1 ESAGSQSPAYTNGA
15 YRVDVVAGETY
26 SLAVPVR
33 NSGAVPFPVRMT
45 AYFDPSGWET
55 SGLRWLSPGETRVIK
70 IENMVAPNDGTIR
83 FSWRVD
89 TNDPRLP
96 VGGKLT
102 LLDGITLVQDDVSPD
117 MPFNGDGAKRLDTLL
132 RRNVIPNGGFEHGTA
147 GWVTSPQCALSRV
160 DPFDD
165 VDGYTTEKI
174 AHAKVSGIGTGV
186 TSRSV
191 RVSEPIPVVEG
202 QEFAWRAWF
211 ATEDDYQARMEIDLL
226 DDAGDTVETVEG
238 DFHEST
244 GEAGVWDDQ
253 SVTIPDGVV
262 SVRPKIH
269 LEL

>member
-1 ESAGSQSPAYTNGA
+1 
-15 YRVDVVAGETY
+15 
-26 SLAVPVR
+26 
-33 NSGAVPFPVRMT
+33 
-45 AYFDPSGWET
+45 
-55 SGLRWLSPGETRVIK
+55 
-70 IENMVAPNDGTIR
+70 
-83 FSWRVD
+83 
-89 TNDPRLP
+89 
-96 VGGKLT
+96 
-102 LLDGITLVQDDVSPD
+102 
-117 MPFNGDGAKRLDTLL
+117 GD
-132 RRNVIPNGGFEHGTA
+132 
-147 GWVTSPQCALSRV
+147 
-160 DPFDD
+160 
-165 VDGYTTEKI
+165 TTEKI
-174 AHAKVSGIGTGV
+174 AHAKDSGIGTGV

-269 LEL
+269 LELVANQQFPGGKLWFGMVRGALADSEGEALAQVDTFFDGDQYEREPLRTNLVRNPSFEESTDTVTATRMSAEVSGDQFLYGEKSMKLTTNGGGAAYIATIEEGVRAGETYTHSMQVFPDEGIGYINVNINFQDSDHSELSNS